1 MQLRIFLSGL
11 FLLIA
16 TFALHAQRTL
26 QQYIDTAK
34 QNSPLIK
41 DNQNLSKAN
50 QLEVERLKAQFTKPQ
65 IGLTGNYLFAPILST
80 DDNTIRPELNSKG
93 ANKYYGYELG
103 ATNGGQY
110 QGLVTITQPILN
122 QERYKIYAEQANI
135 SSRINE
141 NNIKLAVHDIEKFVT
156 DQYILCLLDLQQSSY
171 AADMMN
177 LLVGQREIVK
187 KLATNSLVKQSDFSL
202 INIEYKNFETI
213 FATNKANYR
222 RDLMDLN
229 ILAGISD
236 TALVQLDN
244 LVLALRNNN
253 TSLASQYEDKYRLD
267 SLNLD
272 ASQKVFETR
281 YKPQINLFANSG
293 LNAVNISTIPRRFGI
308 GAGVSVVWNFYD
320 GKQKEITQK
329 KTKYLMQSIS
339 SYRENF
345 LIQNEVRKNKFLTE
359 LSSYTE
365 RGALLQDQLNDYQQ
379 VINSYKKEILFGQ
392 QSIINFTNVIKSMAA
407 VQRDY
412 LLLQTN
418 RLLLINAY
426 NYWNW

>member
-1 MQLRIFLSGL
+1 MRLKLLFFGLLLSV
-11 FLLIA
+11 
-16 TFALHAQRTL
+16 TTSALHAQNSL
-26 QQYIDTAK
+26 ELYISSAK

-65 IGLTGNYLFAPILST
+65 VGLIGNFLFAPILTT
-80 DDNTIRPELNSKG
+80 DNNAASLQLNSKG
-93 ANKYYGYELG
+93 ADKYYGYALG
-103 ATNGGQY
+103 TTNGGQY

-122 QERYKIYAEQANI
+122 QERYKTFAEQANI
-135 SSRINE
+135 SSRINQ
-141 NNIKLAVHDIEKFVT
+141 NNIKFALHDIEKFVT
-156 DQYILCLLDLQQSSY
+156 DQYILCLLDLQQSNY

-177 LLVGQREIVK
+177 LLVGQKEIVK
-187 KLATNSLVKQSDFSL
+187 KLATSSLVKQSDFSL
-202 INIEYKNFETI
+202 INIEYKNFETLL
-213 FATNKANYR
+213 ATNKANYR

-229 ILAGISD
+229 ILAGIGD
-236 TALVQLDN
+236 TALVQLDT
-244 LVLALRNNN
+244 LVLTLRDNFA
-253 TSLASQYEDKYRLD
+253 SVASQYEDRFRLD

-272 ASQKVFETR
+272 ATQKVFETR
-281 YKPQINLFANSG
+281 YKPQVNLFANSG
-293 LNAVNISTIPRRFGI
+293 LNAVTFTNIPRRFGV

-320 GKQKEITQK
+320 GKQKEITQR

-359 LSSYTE
+359 LNSYQE
-365 RGALLQDQLNDYQQ
+365 RGALLQEQLNDYRQ

-392 QSIINFTNVIKSMAA
+392 QSIINFTNVIKSMAV

>member
-1 MQLRIFLSGL
+1 MRLKLLFFGLLLSV
-11 FLLIA
+11 
-16 TFALHAQRTL
+16 TTSALHAQNSL
-26 QQYIDTAK
+26 ELYISSAK

-41 DNQNLSKAN
+41 ENQNLSRTN
-50 QLEVERLKAQFTKPQ
+50 QLEIERLKAQFTKPQ
-65 IGLTGNYLFAPILST
+65 VGLTGNFLFAPILAT
-80 DDNTIRPELNSKG
+80 DDNNTSLQLNSKG
-93 ANKYYGYELG
+93 ADKYYGYALG

-110 QGLVTITQPILN
+110 QGFVTVTQPILN
-122 QERYKIYAEQANI
+122 QERYKTFAEQANI
-135 SSRINE
+135 SSRINQ

-156 DQYILCLLDLQQSSY
+156 DQYVLCLLDLQQSNF

-177 LLVGQREIVK
+177 LLVGQKEIVK

-202 INIEYKNFETI
+202 INIEYKNFETLL
-213 FATNKANYR
+213 ATNKATYR

-229 ILAGISD
+229 ILAGIGD
-236 TALVQLDN
+236 TSLVQLDT
-244 LVLALRNNN
+244 LVLSLRNNYA
-253 TSLASQYEDKYRLD
+253 SVASQYEDRFRLD
-267 SLNLD
+267 SLSLD
-272 ASQKVFETR
+272 ATQKVFETR
-281 YKPQINLFANSG
+281 YKPQVNLFANSG
-293 LNAVNISTIPRRFGI
+293 LNAVAFTNIPRRFGV

-320 GKQKEITQK
+320 GKQKEITQR
-329 KTKYLMQSIS
+329 KTKYLMQSIA

-345 LIQNEVRKNKFLTE
+345 LIQNDVRKNQFLTE
-359 LSSYTE
+359 LNSYQE
-365 RGALLQDQLNDYQQ
+365 RSALLQEQLNDYRQ

-392 QSIINFTNVIKSMAA
+392 QSIINFTNVIKSMAV

>member
-1 MQLRIFLSGL
+1 MKLKSIFFVSFL
-11 FLLIA
+11 FIA
-16 TFALHAQRTL
+16 SSVLHAQRSL
-26 QQYIDTAK
+26 QEYINAAQ

-41 DNQNLSKAN
+41 NNQNLSKAN

-65 IGLTGNYLFAPILST
+65 VGLTGNFLFAPILAT
-80 DDNTIRPELNSKG
+80 DDNAASLQLNSKG
-93 ANKYYGYELG
+93 ADKYYGYALG

-122 QERYKIYAEQANI
+122 QERYKTYAEQANI
-135 SSRINE
+135 NSRINE
-141 NNIKLAVHDIEKFVT
+141 NNIKLAGHDIEKFVT
-156 DQYILCLLDLQQSSY
+156 DQYILCLLDLQQSNY
-171 AADMMN
+171 ATDMMN
-177 LLVGQREIVK
+177 LLLGQREIVK
-187 KLATNSLVKQSDFSL
+187 KLATSSLVKQSDFSL
-202 INIEYKNFETI
+202 INIEYKNFETLL
-213 FATNKANYR
+213 ATNKANYR

-229 ILAGISD
+229 ILAGIGD
-236 TALVQLDN
+236 TALVQLDT
-244 LVLALRNNN
+244 LVLTLRNNYASV
-253 TSLASQYEDKYRLD
+253 TSQYEDRFRLD

-272 ASQKVFETR
+272 ATQKVFETR
-281 YKPQINLFANSG
+281 YKPQVNLFANSG
-293 LNAVNISTIPRRFGI
+293 LNAVSFSNIPRRFGV

-320 GKQKEITQK
+320 GKQKEITQR
-329 KTKYLMQSIS
+329 KTKYLMQSIA

-345 LIQNEVRKNKFLTE
+345 LIQNDVRKNKFLTE
-359 LSSYTE
+359 LNSYQE
-365 RGALLQDQLNDYQQ
+365 RSALLQEQLNDYQQ

-392 QSIINFTNVIKSMAA
+392 QSIINFTNVIKSMAV